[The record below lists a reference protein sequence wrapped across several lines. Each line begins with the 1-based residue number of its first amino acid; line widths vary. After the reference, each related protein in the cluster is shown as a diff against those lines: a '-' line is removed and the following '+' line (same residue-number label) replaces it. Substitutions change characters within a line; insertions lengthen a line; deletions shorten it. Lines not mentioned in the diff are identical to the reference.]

1 MNDRKRQ
8 VLLTAQR
15 LFIDKGFS
23 TTSVQDIL
31 DESCI
36 SKGTFYNYFSSK
48 NECLKAILE
57 HAHDETTVRRHE
69 LLIGQDLSDKN
80 ILVEQILIRMHLNRE
95 QNLLPIFEAVFH
107 SGDSDLRGFIKNM
120 LLAEF
125 SWLTRR
131 LVDVYGKDAMPYAA
145 DCAVMLF
152 GMMQQILHAWS
163 AVSKEEMDSLK
174 LVTFLLRRINSIM
187 PGMISTKDAFFTE
200 DVFFK
205 LNSDLG
211 EQAETKEQLLERL
224 TGFSE
229 LLGDDTL
236 PAGKQY
242 VQFLLEELRSEMS
255 TNIRTRSPSSA
266 RSGRLSKDSLT
277 NPRLTSY
284 AYKVWRYVDTLE

>member
-57 HAHDETTVRRHE
+57 QAHDEANVRRRE
-69 LLIGQDLSDKN
+69 LLIGQDLSDKQ
-80 ILVEQILIRMHLNRE
+80 ILVDQILVRMHVNRE
-95 QNLLPIFEAVFH
+95 QNLLPLFEAVFH
-107 SGDSDLRGFIKNM
+107 SGDSDLRAFIKNM
-120 LLAEF
+120 LIAEF

-131 LVDVYGKDAMPYAA
+131 LVDVYGKAAEPYAA
-145 DCAVMLF
+145 DCAVMLL
-152 GMMQQILHAWS
+152 GMMQQILHVWS
-163 AVSKEEMDSLK
+163 AFSKEEMDSLK
-174 LVTFLLRRINSIM
+174 LVTFLIRRIDSIIL
-187 PGMISTKDAFFTE
+187 GMISTKDAFFTE

-205 LNSDLG
+205 LNSEFG
-211 EQAETKEQLLERL
+211 EQTETKEQLFKQL

-229 LLGDDTL
+229 LLEDDTFR
-236 PAGKQY
+236 AAKQY
-242 VQFLLEELRSEMS
+242 VQFLLEELRSECPRVFVLES
-255 TNIRTRSPSSA
+255 IVRSFREAFKGLPHETEA
-266 RSGRLSKDSLT
+266 HEL
-277 NPRLTSY
+277 
-284 AYKVWRYVDTLE
+284 AYKVWRFVDTLE

>member
-48 NECLKAILE
+48 NECLIAILV
-57 HAHDETTVRRHE
+57 HARDEATVRRRE

-80 ILVEQILIRMHLNRE
+80 VLVEQILIRMHVNRE
-95 QNLLPIFEAVFH
+95 QNLMPIFEAVFH
-107 SGDSDLRGFIKNM
+107 SGDSDLRTYIKNM

-131 LVDVYGKDAMPYAA
+131 LVDVYGKAAVPYAA

-152 GMMQQILHAWS
+152 GMMQQILHVWS
-163 AVSKEEMDSLK
+163 AVSKEEMDTSK
-174 LVTFLLRRINSIM
+174 LVRFLLRRIDSIIL
-187 PGMISTKDAFFTE
+187 GMVSTKDAFFTE

-205 LNSDLG
+205 LSGDEV
-211 EQAETKEQLLERL
+211 EQTETKEQLLERL
-224 TGFSE
+224 TGFLE
-229 LLGDDTL
+229 FLGDDTL

-242 VQFLLEELRSEMS
+242 VQFLLDELRAESPRVFVLES
-255 TNIRTRSPSSA
+255 VVRSFREAFKGFPHEPEA
-266 RSGRLSKDSLT
+266 HEL
-277 NPRLTSY
+277 
-284 AYKVWRYVDTLE
+284 AYKVWRYMDTVK

>member
-48 NECLKAILE
+48 NECLIAILV
-57 HAHDETTVRRHE
+57 HARDEATVRRRE

-80 ILVEQILIRMHLNRE
+80 VLVEQILIRMHVNRE
-95 QNLLPIFEAVFH
+95 QNLMPIFEAVFH
-107 SGDSDLRGFIKNM
+107 SGDSDLRTYIKNM

-131 LVDVYGKDAMPYAA
+131 LVDVYGKDAVPYAA

-152 GMMQQILHAWS
+152 GMMQQILHVWS
-163 AVSKEEMDSLK
+163 AVSKEEMDTSK
-174 LVTFLLRRINSIM
+174 LVRFLLRRIDSIIL
-187 PGMISTKDAFFTE
+187 GMISTKDAFFTE

-205 LNSDLG
+205 LSGDEV
-211 EQAETKEQLLERL
+211 EQTETKEQLLERL
-224 TGFSE
+224 TGFLE
-229 LLGDDTL
+229 FLGDDTL

-242 VQFLLEELRSEMS
+242 VQFLLDELRAESPRVFVLES
-255 TNIRTRSPSSA
+255 VVRSFREAFKGFSHEPEA
-266 RSGRLSKDSLT
+266 HEL
-277 NPRLTSY
+277 
-284 AYKVWRYVDTLE
+284 AYKVWRYMDTVK

>member
-15 LFIDKGFS
+15 LFIEKGFS

-48 NECLKAILE
+48 NECLIAILG
-57 HAHDETTVRRHE
+57 HARDEATVRRRE

-80 ILVEQILIRMHLNRE
+80 VLVEQILIRMHVSRE

-107 SGDSDLRGFIKNM
+107 SGDNDLRTYIKNM

-131 LVDVYGKDAMPYAA
+131 LVDVYGKDAAPYAA

-152 GMMQQILHAWS
+152 GMMQQTLHVWS
-163 AVSKEEMDSLK
+163 AVSKEEIDTSK
-174 LVTFLLRRINSIM
+174 LVYFLIRRIDSIVL
-187 PGMISTKDAFFTE
+187 GMISTKDAFFTE

-205 LNSDLG
+205 LSSD
-211 EQAETKEQLLERL
+211 EEEHMETKEQLLERL

-229 LLGDDTL
+229 LLVDDTL

-242 VQFLLEELRSEMS
+242 VAFLLDELRSECPRVFVLES
-255 TNIRTRSPSSA
+255 VIRSFREAFKGSSHEPEA
-266 RSGRLSKDSLT
+266 HEL
-277 NPRLTSY
+277 
-284 AYKVWRYVDTLE
+284 AYTVWRYTDTLD

>member
-31 DESCI
+31 DESRI

-48 NECLKAILE
+48 NECLIAILG
-57 HAHDETTVRRHE
+57 HARDEATVRRRE
-69 LLIGQDLSDKN
+69 LLIGQDLADKN
-80 ILVEQILIRMHLNRE
+80 ILVEQILIRMHVNRE
-95 QNLLPIFEAVFH
+95 QNLLPLFETVFH
-107 SGDSDLRGFIKNM
+107 SGDSDLRTYIKNM
-120 LLAEF
+120 LLTEF

-131 LVDVYGKDAMPYAA
+131 LVDVYGKDSAPYAA

-152 GMMQQILHAWS
+152 GMMQQTLHVWS
-163 AVSKEEMDSLK
+163 AVSKEEIDTSK
-174 LVTFLLRRINSIM
+174 LVNFLIRRIDSIIL
-187 PGMISTKDAFFTE
+187 GMICTKDAFFTE

-205 LNSDLG
+205 LSGDV
-211 EQAETKEQLLERL
+211 EEYPETKEQLLKRL
-224 TGFSE
+224 SGFSE

-242 VQFLLEELRSEMS
+242 VKFLLDELRSECPRVFVLES
-255 TNIRTRSPSSA
+255 VIRSFREAFKGSSHEPEA
-266 RSGRLSKDSLT
+266 HELAHT
-277 NPRLTSY
+277 
-284 AYKVWRYVDTLE
+284 VWRYTDTLN

>member
-1 MNDRKRQ
+1 MNNRKRQ
-8 VLLTAQR
+8 VLLIAQR

-31 DESCI
+31 DESRI

-48 NECLKAILE
+48 NECLMAILE
-57 HAHDETTVRRHE
+57 HARDEATARRRE
-69 LLIGQDLSDKN
+69 LLIGQNLSDKSV
-80 ILVEQILIRMHLNRE
+80 LVEQILIRMHVNRE

-107 SGDSDLRGFIKNM
+107 SGDSDLRTFVKNM

-131 LVDVYGKDAMPYAA
+131 LVDVYGKDASPYAA

-152 GMMQQILHAWS
+152 GMMQQTLHVWS
-163 AVSKEEMDSLK
+163 AISKEEIDTSK
-174 LVTFLLRRINSIM
+174 LVNFLLRRIDSIIL
-187 PGMISTKDAFFTE
+187 GMISTKDAFFTE

-205 LNSDLG
+205 LSG
-211 EQAETKEQLLERL
+211 GIEEHTETKERLLEHL

-242 VQFLLEELRSEMS
+242 VQFLVDELHSECPRVFVLESVIRSFREAYKGSSHEPEAHEL
-255 TNIRTRSPSSA
+255 
-266 RSGRLSKDSLT
+266 
-277 NPRLTSY
+277 
-284 AYKVWRYVDTLE
+284 AYKVWRYTDTLD

>member
-15 LFIDKGFS
+15 LFIEKGFS

-48 NECLKAILE
+48 NECLIAILG
-57 HAHDETTVRRHE
+57 HARDEATVRRRE

-80 ILVEQILIRMHLNRE
+80 VLVEQILIRMHVNRE
-95 QNLLPIFEAVFH
+95 QNLMPIFVAVFH
-107 SGDSDLRGFIKNM
+107 SGDSDLRTHIKNM
-120 LLAEF
+120 HLAEF

-131 LVDVYGKDAMPYAA
+131 LVDVYGKDAVPYAA

-152 GMMQQILHAWS
+152 GMMQQILHVWP
-163 AVSKEEMDSLK
+163 AVSKEEMDPLK
-174 LVTFLLRRINSIM
+174 LVNFIIRRIDSIIL
-187 PGMISTKDAFFTE
+187 GMINTNDSLFTE

-205 LNSDLG
+205 LNEDLV
-211 EQAETKEQLLERL
+211 EKTETKEQLLERL

-229 LLGDDTL
+229 LLGDGTL

-242 VQFLLEELRSEMS
+242 VQFLLDELRAESPRVFVLES
-255 TNIRTRSPSSA
+255 IIRSFREA
-266 RSGRLSKDSLT
+266 FKGLSHEPEAHEL
-277 NPRLTSY
+277 
-284 AYKVWRYVDTLE
+284 AYKVWRYTDTIE

>member
-15 LFIDKGFS
+15 LFVEKGFS

-48 NECLKAILE
+48 NECLIAILE
-57 HAHDETTVRRHE
+57 HARDEATVRRRE
-69 LLIGQDLSDKN
+69 LLIGQDLSDKSV
-80 ILVEQILIRMHLNRE
+80 LAEQILIRMHVSRE
-95 QNLLPIFEAVFH
+95 QNLMPIFEAVFH
-107 SGDSDLRGFIKNM
+107 SGESDLRTYIKNM

-131 LVDVYGKDAMPYAA
+131 LVDVYGKEAEPYAA

-152 GMMQQILHAWS
+152 GMMQQILRIWS
-163 AVSKEEMDSLK
+163 AVSKEEMDFLK
-174 LVTFLLRRINSIM
+174 LVNFLIRRIDSIIL
-187 PGMISTKDAFFTE
+187 GMISTNDAFFSE

-205 LNSDLG
+205 LSEDIV
-211 EQAETKEQLLERL
+211 EQTETKEQLLDRL
-224 TGFSE
+224 TGFSKM
-229 LLGDDTL
+229 LGDDTL

-242 VQFLLEELRSEMS
+242 VQFLLDELRAESPRVFVLES
-255 TNIRTRSPSSA
+255 VVRSFREAFKGFPMNPKLTS
-266 RSGRLSKDSLT
+266 SLT
-277 NPRLTSY
+277 KFGVIWTR
-284 AYKVWRYVDTLE
+284 